1 MGKTPELGTAG
12 GTRIKAAM
20 AGVSPVGNDCMNGAS
35 LRTSHATKRNV
46 FFHPQSDF
54 SYHDITGDSPM
65 NSKTLIASLALVAG
79 IAGISPMVQAD
90 EPQKTVQPG
99 VNNTRELVV
108 GDRAPDV
115 YQRSEKA
122 IGNWKAKGLRAPKE
136 QAQWV
141 QINGKYMMVMITN
154 GTIMDIT
161 PVER

>member
-1 MGKTPELGTAG
+1 
-12 GTRIKAAM
+12 
-20 AGVSPVGNDCMNGAS
+20 
-35 LRTSHATKRNV
+35 
-46 FFHPQSDF
+46 
-54 SYHDITGDSPM
+54 M

-79 IAGISPMVQAD
+79 IAGISPIVQAD

-122 IGNWKAKGLRAPKE
+122 IGNWKAKGLKAPKE